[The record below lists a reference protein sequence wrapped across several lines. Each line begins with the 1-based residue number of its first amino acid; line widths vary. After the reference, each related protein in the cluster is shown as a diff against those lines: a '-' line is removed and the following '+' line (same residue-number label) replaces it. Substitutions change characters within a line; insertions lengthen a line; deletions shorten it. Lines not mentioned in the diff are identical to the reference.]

1 MRPHPALTTG
11 SAERRHAERVP
22 LIVIGRQD
30 LNLRLAVVTR
40 WPPHGPLSALRRP
53 RGGSPGGGLCWHRG
67 GIVGYPGD
75 ALAAADPIRT
85 CAPWEPRAARDRGPN
100 SHSERGSVL
109 ASHPS
114 LR

>member
-40 WPPHGPLSALRRP
+40 WPPHGPLSALSRP
-53 RGGSPGGGLCWHRG
+53 RGGSPRGGVCFYPGGLVGEVRG
-67 GIVGYPGD
+67 APAGGAPVP
-75 ALAAADPIRT
+75 ALAPWG
-85 CAPWEPRAARDRGPN
+85 APGARGP
-100 SHSERGSVL
+100 G
-109 ASHPS
+109 AKPHPP
-114 LR
+114 